1 MNTVKIIER
10 QQVTYGIIIT
20 DELSDDTN
28 VSIND
33 LNKKVTESKIFKY
46 KTSITGSTDADG
58 NEILPMIQISLAQ
71 KKLKFLFH

>member
-33 LNKKVTESKIFKY
+33 LNKKVTESKNFKY